1 VFSSLPGSSRAR
13 TAFLRVL
20 QASSPKFF
28 TDFGP
33 LWRLQ
38 VTTRAQAKCFDS
50 KIMAQPS
57 FFTENSFKFLD
68 QNTMRRA

>member
-1 VFSSLPGSSRAR
+1 
-13 TAFLRVL
+13 VL